1 MEGSGLCNQ
10 ENTPQRHLI
19 EHIKGPLSLRQQL
32 WPCRCSQYSMFH
44 KTKKEEV
51 VRETLSVR
59 RRGTCREEDTCPE
72 RCKGELR
79 EEMQF
84 KGNPLLLSGP

>member
-10 ENTPQRHLI
+10 DNTPQRHLI

-59 RRGTCREEDTCPE
+59 RRGVEKKTPVRRGVKES
-72 RCKGELR
+72 CKR
-79 EEMQF
+79 
-84 KGNPLLLSGP
+84 KCN